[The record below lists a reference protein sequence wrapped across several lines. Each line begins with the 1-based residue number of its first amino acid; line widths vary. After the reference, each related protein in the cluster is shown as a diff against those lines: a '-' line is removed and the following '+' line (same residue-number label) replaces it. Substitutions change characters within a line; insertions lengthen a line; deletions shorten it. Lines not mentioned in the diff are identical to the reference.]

1 MDVISDTSFLFALTS
16 TKERFHQDCVRVAQQ
31 VTGRIVV
38 PITVIPELA
47 YLLLSRR
54 GHSVMRSFIR
64 ELQRPVWNVAS
75 LDGTDLTRIF
85 ELLEQYQDAKL
96 DFADASIVTLAE
108 RLNVETILTLDRRD
122 FYMIR
127 PLHTNHFTVLP

>member
-1 MDVISDTSFLFALTS
+1 MFLLRLFR
-16 TKERFHQDCVRVAQQ
+16 K
-31 VTGRIVV
+31 
-38 PITVIPELA
+38 LA

-85 ELLEQYQDAKL
+85 ELLERYQDAKL